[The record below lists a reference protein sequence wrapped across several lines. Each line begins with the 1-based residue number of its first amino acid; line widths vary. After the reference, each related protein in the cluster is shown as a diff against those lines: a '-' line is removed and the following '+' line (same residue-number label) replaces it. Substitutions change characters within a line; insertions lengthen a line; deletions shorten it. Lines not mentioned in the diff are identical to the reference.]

1 MSNVMVFFTHFCHS
15 SQTSSLSEGCNQF
28 DQLSPFSSPSVRP
41 VMRQRL
47 RFKSMHLPS
56 LSETQVPNG
65 RDFIIAI
72 VFCCSMVILVS
83 MRFMASRRL
92 EPPLGRNSSEIND
105 IVFINSLISANRFLS
120 QNCHKN
126 PNTTPNGANNP
137 NQSFRLVKSN
147 LKTSNTKSS

>member
-1 MSNVMVFFTHFCHS
+1 MVFFTHFCHS
-15 SQTSSLSEGCNQF
+15 SQTSSLSVGCSQF
-28 DQLSPFSSPSVRP
+28 DQLSPLISPSVRP
-41 VMRQRL
+41 IIRQRL
-47 RFKSMHLPS
+47 RFRSMHLPS

-83 MRFMASRRL
+83 ILLMASRRL
-92 EPPLGRNSSEIND
+92 EPPLGLNSSEIND
-105 IVFINSLISANRFLS
+105 MVFINSLISAKRFLS

-126 PNTTPNGANNP
+126 PNTTPNGANKP

-147 LKTSNTKSS
+147 LKTSKRKSSQLKY